1 MVRRATVFLLVG
13 ALALTLAP
21 SLAFALGAAPAAST
35 LINPKVMSRAPE
47 VGKYGGV
54 YVTAQITDP
63 RTFNII
69 VAQETSS
76 TGMLNPIFDA
86 LVEQNYLTGEI
97 EPALAES
104 WTVSPDGRT
113 WVFTLRQGVTWHDG
127 LPVTTDDVVFTF
139 QAVFT
144 QGVQTSYQDV
154 LTFDGKPIQY
164 RKLDAR
170 RVQFRTEKPIGLFL
184 RFIGVPIIPKH
195 KLADALAKGGAEFNR
210 TWGVNTSPRDIIGT
224 GPYVMQEYT
233 PGQRV
238 TYLRNIHYWKIDK
251 RGQVLPYLTRY
262 VRLIVPNLDALRLK
276 FLAKETD
283 TYGARPSEYADFKR
297 QEQAGNFT
305 IYDGP
310 ETFSSEFVVWNQNP
324 KGVKDPKLSWFSDV
338 RFRRAL
344 NHAIDRA
351 TIANQVYAGRATAAW
366 GPVSNGNQLYWNA
379 QLPQYAYDLNRAQQ
393 LLTEAG
399 YTKGADG
406 VLKDSKGSAVEFVLS
421 TNAENN
427 DRVAMGNILR
437 QDWSKLGIKLT
448 YAPEAF
454 NTLVGKLV
462 GTFNWEA
469 IIIGLTGGIEPA
481 TGRNVWLSSGS
492 LHMWWPNQEKA
503 ATAWETEVDRIFE
516 QVSAEVDQAKRKA
529 LYARWQQIVAEQ
541 VPIAYFTYPKTQP
554 AVRNTLGNIK
564 IGLQGV
570 IGDIDTMYYKTVLK

>member
-1 MVRRATVFLLVG
+1 VFLLVG